1 MPTRNE
7 NRNGIGFRFAIVI
20 VVHVLEK
27 KSSIGGMG
35 YYDIED
41 VLADGTDFPCKFQY
55 DIPGLGYLENNP
67 GRPITKNTKLNLPLW
82 LARILAIVG
91 GDEVLVD
98 EDPVPFVELLPPD
111 MFSTKVVNAI
121 KTDPVA
127 LDLHSINSHFFS
139 LAIKWITL
147 FSEKELA
154 NVVSELLLQRAQ
166 ELNHHASSLSIDL
179 NADSAAKNPTNTNIA
194 TSTFLLKLDEM
205 EKDIYRKSHESYKE
219 TKKWMFKK

>member
-1 MPTRNE
+1 MELMPTLFLVLYFY
-7 NRNGIGFRFAIVI
+7 NRRA
-20 VVHVLEK
+20 
-27 KSSIGGMG
+27 SIERMG
-35 YYDIED
+35 YYDIDD
-41 VLADGTDFPCKFQY
+41 VLADGTEFPCKFQY

-91 GDEVLVD
+91 GDEALVD
-98 EDPVPFVELLPPD
+98 EEPVPFVELLPPD
-111 MFSTKVVNAI
+111 MFSTKVMNAI

-139 LAIKWITL
+139 LAIKWIML

-179 NADSAAKNPTNTNIA
+179 NAYSTGKNSANTNIA
-194 TSTFLLKLDEM
+194 TSTFLLKLEEM
-205 EKDIYRKSHESYKE
+205 EKEIYKKSHESYKD
-219 TKKWMFKK
+219 TKRWMFKK

>member
-1 MPTRNE
+1 ME
-7 NRNGIGFRFAIVI
+7 LMQAILALD
-20 VVHVLEK
+20 VLEK
-27 KSSIGGMG
+27 KQSKGEMG
-35 YYDIED
+35 YYDIDD

-91 GDEVLVD
+91 GDEALVD
-98 EDPVPFVELLPPD
+98 EEPVPFVELLPPD
-111 MFSTKVVNAI
+111 MFSNKVMNAI

-166 ELNHHASSLSIDL
+166 ELNHHASSLAVDI
-179 NADSAAKNPTNTNIA
+179 NADSAGKSTANTNIA

-205 EKDIYRKSHESYKE
+205 EKDIYKKSHESYKD
-219 TKKWMFKK
+219 TKRWVFQK

>member
-1 MPTRNE
+1 
-7 NRNGIGFRFAIVI
+7 
-20 VVHVLEK
+20 
-27 KSSIGGMG
+27 MG
-35 YYDIED
+35 YYDIDD

-91 GDEVLVD
+91 GDEALID
-98 EDPVPFVELLPPD
+98 EEPVPFVELLPPE
-111 MFSTKVVNAI
+111 MFSTKVMNAI

-166 ELNHHASSLSIDL
+166 ELNHHASSLSIDV
-179 NADSAAKNPTNTNIA
+179 NSAGKNSANTNIA
-194 TSTFLLKLDEM
+194 TSTFLLKLEEM
-205 EKDIYRKSHESYKE
+205 EKEIYKKSHESYKD
-219 TKKWMFKK
+219 TKRWMFKK